1 MPTASAYGTTNPRGL
16 EPWPIEQTLAP
27 LAVGNSQAEAQMMLE
42 NYQQQ
47 RDAAANVYSGDL
59 QQQHQY
65 AYDQLAQQLQE
76 ANMKA
81 LPENAKAGTLGIMA
95 SSPAY
100 QGVFGGADPGSI
112 AAAIGQSTRLQNA
125 DIAQKGGAATWSLA
139 NAGMPAT
146 QADVQG
152 ITGLNVNPGTSI
164 PVQVANIKL
173 QGDLA
178 RANASSRA
186 AGPRTSTDFTNPYG
200 GKTTVSFPAGMSQAQ
215 RDAYLQ
221 NEGGLV
227 PIDRPPPNAPLPNTT
242 TAPNQPP
249 NRTNLPVAKTDTPA
263 NNPPRAQNTAAGAA
277 AARQQVLSQL
287 DAIQNSHPQ
296 VYADIKAG
304 MTKNNGVPNIVADPS
319 KAGGFAV
326 VGATGTHY

>member
-27 LAVGNSQAEAQMMLE
+27 LAVGGSQAEAQMMLE

-76 ANMKA
+76 SYLKA
-81 LPENAKAGTLGIMA
+81 LPENAKAGTLGILA
-95 SSPAY
+95 SSPQYSAA
-100 QGVFGGADPGSI
+100 FGGADPNSI
-112 AAAIGQSTRLQNA
+112 NSAITQATRLQNA
-125 DIAQKGGAATWSLA
+125 DIAQKGGAGVWSLT
-139 NAGMPAT
+139 NAGMQPT
-146 QADVQG
+146 QADTQG
-152 ITGLNVNPGTSI
+152 ITGLNVNPGTPL
-164 PVQVANIKL
+164 PVQVAQLKL

-227 PIDRPPPNAPLPNTT
+227 PVDRPPPNAPLPNTT

-249 NRTNLPVAKTDTPA
+249 NRTNLPMAKTDTPA

-277 AARQQVLSQL
+277 AARQQVLAQL
-287 DAIQNSHPQ
+287 DAIQASHPQ

-304 MTKNNGVPNIVADPS
+304 MAKNNNVPNVVADPS
-319 KAGGFAV
+319 KPGGFAV
-326 VGATGTHY
+326 VGASGQHY